1 MSLAA
6 PEAEDAHLEGHGAR
20 QRPQA
25 HLSLV
30 TRNFPGSGNTHN

>member
-1 MSLAA
+1 MSLAS
-6 PEAEDAHLEGHGAR
+6 PEVEDAHPEGYGAR